1 MEIADWVWVIELCW
15 AAAVVGEAENKRYLN
30 AGMWFALIAP
40 APYRCQASVSLLY
53 LVWLFLSPIRS
64 YLVCLCV
71 QCACNLYPISWMFA
85 LIWLKDDGKPQTNN
99 SQSHKEEVS
108 NVCMLYFSLLFFC
121 FAFPLL
127 RSISLSFWAQA
138 RQIIWNIWYECKF
151 QIELNWSIFIDKS
164 LIRAECHKTKR
175 YLPVMLTSNRWLQ
188 L

>member
-127 RSISLSFWAQA
+127 RSISLSLFEHKLAKSFETFDMNANFKLNW
-138 RQIIWNIWYECKF
+138 
-151 QIELNWSIFIDKS
+151 IELKHIHRQVFD
-164 LIRAECHKTKR
+164 
-175 YLPVMLTSNRWLQ
+175 TSWVP
-188 L
+188 